1 VKRQEIARLT
11 EQLTVAGWELVASVR
26 IQGQRYQL
34 TFECGPVE

>member
-1 VKRQEIARLT
+1 VKRTEITRLT
-11 EQLTVAGWELVASVR
+11 EQLAVGGWELIATVR